1 MPIIEIKSLPRSA
14 AAIAAIVGATRAL
27 ERTFPVIIDDVVLNR
42 LERAIISPLRGRGH
56 RGAPRRAGG
65 SVTGA
70 ARIAETDART
80 AKPIGSE
87 KP

>member
-42 LERAIISPLRGRGH
+42 LERAISALFEAEAI
-56 RGAPRRAGG
+56 
-65 SVTGA
+65 A
-70 ARIAETDART
+70 ARRDVPEAA
-80 AKPIGSE
+80 
-87 KP
+87 